1 MTISFNW
8 IFGFAVGFE
17 YVPYFDE
24 ESHVALDFGI
34 FRLTFSWSIDDGE
47 EVEV

>member
-34 FRLTFSWSIDDGE
+34 CRLTFSWYPEDGD